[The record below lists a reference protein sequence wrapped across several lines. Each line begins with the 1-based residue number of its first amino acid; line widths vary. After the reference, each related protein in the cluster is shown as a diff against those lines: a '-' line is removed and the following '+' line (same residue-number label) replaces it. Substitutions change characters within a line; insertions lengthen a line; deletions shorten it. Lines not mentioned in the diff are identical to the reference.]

1 MYGSVVTEIDGDR
14 LLAGLYQLRTFG
26 ATGAGVVRQTFSDVD
41 MAARRWLCDQ
51 MAAAGLDA
59 SIDGVGNVIGRS
71 RNPGPA
77 LLIGS
82 HSDTQPNGGWLDG
95 AMGVMY
101 AIEIARALGEDPA
114 TARMAVDAVA
124 WSDEEG
130 TYTSFLGSN
139 SFVGDL
145 ADEALQDANADG
157 ETVAEAI
164 ERVGLSGTP
173 RARFDAGRYVAF
185 LEPHIEQGPHLED
198 AGLRI
203 GVVTSIVGIRSMR
216 VTFTGEQNHAGSTP
230 MARRKDAG
238 AALFAYAV
246 EMSARLAEV
255 AGPASV
261 WNIGNA
267 RLVPGGE
274 SIVPGLAYL
283 VVQFRDARQEVLDAM
298 EAAIVGL
305 AEQMNE
311 AGPVHVAATTQRE
324 AMAPA
329 DMDPD
334 LRRHLAAAAERR
346 VPGEWVEMPS
356 AAVHDAMVVSH
367 HLPCAMLF
375 IPSIGGVSHDFSED
389 SSDLDI
395 ETGCQVL
402 ADAAISILIEAGRND
417 VATTLDGRNESAP
430 SP

>member
-1 MYGSVVTEIDGDR
+1 MVAEIDGER
-14 LLAGLYQLRTFG
+14 LVASLHQLRSFG
-26 ATGAGVVRQTFSDVD
+26 ASGTGVVRQTFSDED

-51 MAAAGLDA
+51 MTAAGLDA
-59 SIDGVGNVIGRS
+59 AIDGVGNVIGRS

-77 LLIGS
+77 LLLGS
-82 HSDTQPNGGWLDG
+82 HCDTQPNGGWLDG

-101 AIEIARALGEDPA
+101 AIEIARSLRDDPA
-114 TARMAVDAVA
+114 TAHLAVDTVA

-145 ADEALQDANADG
+145 TDSALQDTNATG

-164 ERVGLSGTP
+164 ERVGLSDTP
-173 RARFDAGRYVAF
+173 RARLDVARYVGF

-238 AALFAYAV
+238 AALFAFAV
-246 EMSARLAEV
+246 EMRSRLVEV
-255 AGPASV
+255 AGPAGV
-261 WNIGNA
+261 WNIGHV

-274 SIVPGLAYL
+274 SIVPGRADL
-283 VVQFRDARQEVLDAM
+283 VVQFRDASERVLDAM
-298 EAAIVGL
+298 EAVIVGV
-305 AEQMNE
+305 AESMSE
-311 AGPVHVAATTQRE
+311 AGPVQVDATRQRE

-346 VPGEWVEMPS
+346 VPGEWAEMPS

-389 SSDLDI
+389 SAEPDI
-395 ETGCQVL
+395 VTGCQVA
-402 ADAAISILIEAGRND
+402 ADAAVSILTRRD
-417 VATTLDGRNESAP
+417 H
-430 SP
+430 

>member
-1 MYGSVVTEIDGDR
+1 M
-14 LLAGLYQLRTFG
+14 
-26 ATGAGVVRQTFSDVD
+26 RQTFSDED
-41 MAARRWLCDQ
+41 MAARRWLMDQ

-114 TARMAVDAVA
+114 TAHMAVDAVA

-145 ADEALQDANADG
+145 TDDALQDANADG

-173 RARFDAGRYVAF
+173 RARLDVGRYVAF

-216 VTFTGEQNHAGSTP
+216 ITFTGEQNHAGSTP

-246 EMSARLAEV
+246 EMRERLIEV
-255 AGPASV
+255 AGPVSV
-261 WNIGNA
+261 WNIGNV

-274 SIVPGLAYL
+274 SIVPGHAWL
-283 VVQFRDARQEVLDAM
+283 VVQFRDASDEVLDAM
-298 EAAIVGL
+298 QAAIVGV

-311 AGPVHVAATTQRE
+311 TGPVQVAAALQRE
-324 AMAPA
+324 PMAAA

-356 AAVHDAMVVSH
+356 AAVHDAMVVSR

-389 SSDLDI
+389 STELDI
-395 ETGCQVL
+395 VTGCQVL
-402 ADAAISILIEAGRND
+402 ADAAVSIL
-417 VATTLDGRNESAP
+417 T
-430 SP
+430 